1 MKKISQ
7 ETFDESVQDNIDMFD
22 MDREEAIKESIEQ
35 FELMKVDITGIST
48 HITAEEEAATPVVAA
63 IDLLKDYAQFDTI
76 SVEDMIANLEI
87 VSEQCADKD
96 CQSIAGR
103 NQAVTVVCV
112 IMEKLNHPDSGAAQ
126 ETVLALLSC
135 FMALLKN
142 SQDNKDRVSEKHA
155 AVLCAC
161 ARKYVDNTEVLT
173 SAMKCICRSCVATE
187 TSKEAF
193 WFEPID
199 IADLVLSSLRSF
211 TSDKDMLLVL
221 CMTVRCLVADDDMR
235 TPASGAFKRG
245 RKMAEYGAVPAL
257 LGPMAEYNEDPD
269 VLSSLY
275 ATLNIIIIN
284 DSVAKNVRKEK
295 GLAIIRKGFLQH
307 KSHSDAARNGVSL
320 LRSLAGNDDLKIDM
334 LRTETLQAVVAVTKE
349 HFDDE
354 AICAQCA
361 MFFAAV
367 SLRQPDNVE
376 ALMKV
381 GFAELIMN
389 VMKTHAA
396 HEETQRQCCH
406 AIRNAVA
413 RDYKKEYVPKFVEL
427 GAEGAANNV
436 TRRFPR
442 CGDISRA
449 CVRDLGF
456 EYEGSLVGRP
466 AHELMHDA
474 QTPENDGQTM
484 TMDEAFS
491 SLHGNAVQQGIEGM
505 CT

>member
-1 MKKISQ
+1 MGTTTKHPNPCRARRPTQQQAMSNMKAPSFAHKGADRQVKEVKKISQ

-48 HITAEEEAATPVVAA
+48 HITA
-63 IDLLKDYAQFDTI
+63 
-76 SVEDMIANLEI
+76 
-87 VSEQCADKD
+87 
-96 CQSIAGR
+96 
-103 NQAVTVVCV
+103 
-112 IMEKLNHPDSGAAQ
+112 
-126 ETVLALLSC
+126 
-135 FMALLKN
+135 
-142 SQDNKDRVSEKHA
+142 
-155 AVLCAC
+155 
-161 ARKYVDNTEVLT
+161 
-173 SAMKCICRSCVATE
+173 
-187 TSKEAF
+187 
-193 WFEPID
+193 
-199 IADLVLSSLRSF
+199 
-211 TSDKDMLLVL
+211 
-221 CMTVRCLVADDDMR
+221 
-235 TPASGAFKRG
+235 
-245 RKMAEYGAVPAL
+245 
-257 LGPMAEYNEDPD
+257 
-269 VLSSLY
+269 
-275 ATLNIIIIN
+275 
-284 DSVAKNVRKEK
+284 
-295 GLAIIRKGFLQH
+295 
-307 KSHSDAARNGVSL
+307 
-320 LRSLAGNDDLKIDM
+320 
-334 LRTETLQAVVAVTKE
+334 
-349 HFDDE
+349 
-354 AICAQCA
+354 
-361 MFFAAV
+361 
-367 SLRQPDNVE
+367 E